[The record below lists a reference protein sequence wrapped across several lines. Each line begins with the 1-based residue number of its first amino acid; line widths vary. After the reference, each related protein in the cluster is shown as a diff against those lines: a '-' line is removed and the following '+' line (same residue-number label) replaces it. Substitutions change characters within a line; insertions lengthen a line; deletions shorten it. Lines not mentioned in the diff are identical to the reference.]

1 MNLLSFRTPAFYAAC
16 HRCGNALTHGEE
28 ECPHCGTDQS
38 RALRAPNSVDF
49 NNGAAMLMPGRM
61 FVPYPSVPEEV
72 DAAMNIARERA
83 RVVRRVAFGV
93 AGGSLLAVAL
103 ALTYAPGLR
112 SPVVQRLAAL
122 PEPART
128 PAFIPLATDNA
139 PKAAAPA
146 STTTIAAAA
155 KPTKP
160 VSVSVPMPPAVTLA
174 TPPAV
179 ILATPPAVIL
189 ATPPAVTLATPPA
202 QTVATPPP
210 VIVARSPAPTV
221 VPPQA
226 LAQDSTQIA
235 PQVSS
240 QAPSPAATLTPATN
254 PATEMI
260 ASIMSKLTSAAVAL
274 RAEIST
280 LTMSPAASPVTT
292 AASIAPPPAIAQTAI
307 AGTTTANETN
317 APSPVA
323 TPAPKS
329 AATGPALTFAQGP
342 VTAPAPHKALP
353 PAPVTLAQNTAT
365 TPPPTN
371 ATTAPIAAPVINTP
385 PAIAALPPAPSP
397 SAVADVPIAS
407 HAPQPSA
414 SVEKELPKLSL
425 PPVSSVIATER
436 PPLGSPGESLYFA
449 RLALVTNDL
458 SAAQKN
464 LANVPAD
471 QVNSPEVQRVR
482 DDLDQREAARDTA
495 MQHAR
500 TCDRSAS
507 WRCARR
513 YAKDALAID
522 SSYTDSRVFLRH
534 VAIKIAEAKK
544 AAEIA
549 QIQNAAIAERGPLH
563 PAPIRE
569 AVVIPRAAPVAS
581 TPAVPR
587 TTPVAS
593 TGSVPATTFSAP
605 PHLFANPIARA
616 PRETHVTHEAHETRV
631 APETSEPVVAF
642 QPVRNPDP
650 ASFGSRAPD
659 DNTPIRPAGRGEAH

>member
-1 MNLLSFRTPAFYAAC
+1 MNLLSFRTPAFYAVC

-28 ECPHCGTDQS
+28 ECPHCGTDRS
-38 RALRAPNSVDF
+38 RALSAPNSVDF

-72 DAAMNIARERA
+72 DAAMNIARARA

-128 PAFIPLATDNA
+128 PAFIPVATSNA

-146 STTTIAAAA
+146 STTTIVAAA
-155 KPTKP
+155 KPAKP
-160 VSVSVPMPPAVTLA
+160 ASVRAPTPPAVIVATPPAVIPATHPAVTLATPPAVTLATHPAVIPA

-179 ILATPPAVIL
+179 ILATPPAPIVV
-189 ATPPAVTLATPPA
+189 TPPA
-202 QTVATPPP
+202 
-210 VIVARSPAPTV
+210 
-221 VPPQA
+221 
-226 LAQDSTQIA
+226 LAQNPTQIA
-235 PQVSS
+235 PQARS
-240 QAPSPAATLTPATN
+240 QAPSPAATLAPATN
-254 PATEMI
+254 PTTEMI
-260 ASIMSKLTSAAVAL
+260 ASIMSKLTTAAVAL

-280 LTMSPAASPVTT
+280 LTMSPAAGPVAT
-292 AASIAPPPAIAQTAI
+292 ATSIAPSPATAQTAT
-307 AGTTTANETN
+307 AATTTANETN
-317 APSPVA
+317 APSPLA
-323 TPAPKS
+323 ARAPKNVS
-329 AATGPALTFAQGP
+329 TGSVVTLAQSP
-342 VTAPAPHKALP
+342 VAAPAPHKTP
-353 PAPVTLAQNTAT
+353 PPTPVTLAQNSGT
-365 TPPPTN
+365 TPPSTN
-371 ATTAPIAAPVINTP
+371 ATTAPIAPSPAPVINTP

-407 HAPQPSA
+407 HAPQPSVL
-414 SVEKELPKLSL
+414 VEKELPKLSL
-425 PPVSSVIATER
+425 PPVAPVIATER
-436 PPLGSPGESLYFA
+436 PPSGSPGESLYFA

-458 SAAQKN
+458 STAQKN
-464 LANVPAD
+464 LAAVPAD
-471 QVNSPEVQRVR
+471 QVNSLEVQRVR
-482 DDLDQREAARDTA
+482 DDLAQREAARDTA

-544 AAEIA
+544 AAEGA
-549 QIQNAAIAERGPLH
+549 LVQTAAITQRGPMH

-569 AVVIPRAAPVAS
+569 AVPS
-581 TPAVPR
+581 PR
-587 TTPVAS
+587 TAAITSPS
-593 TGSVPATTFSAP
+593 SAP
-605 PHLFANPIARA
+605 TTSTNAPHLFA
-616 PRETHVTHEAHETRV
+616 
-631 APETSEPVVAF
+631 
-642 QPVRNPDP
+642 
-650 ASFGSRAPD
+650 
-659 DNTPIRPAGRGEAH
+659 